1 MIKIE
6 IRSLRAQEIDDLRQE
21 RVVFDGIYRRMEGE
35 LEGAKTGMAGIIEE
49 SNQAYEVRDA
59 ATVQLM
65 DLQAA
70 MAREAED
77 FDQELRALDDRIE
90 EEDQAARA
98 MEESHRGGMSI
109 TEEVALK
116 ERARSG
122 ERDLA
127 RARGA
132 MMQASER
139 AEAFDQAL
147 QRIREATG
155 MDTVEALVASFIK
168 GEEANF
174 SLFNYIAEQ
183 STEMERLE
191 EAIAAMRHDAEAASS
206 ASGSRAHSSQGVLKT
221 LEGKLA
227 AARAAVSK
235 FEERC
240 ASSQAAV
247 EVVCSTVGRVYS
259 RLECAERGMG
269 ELLVGE
275 AVTETNSMAFLSVVE
290 QRAAELMEAFMAAKA
305 VDDGIAVPVY
315 PTRPASASSAHGSF
329 LTGVP
334 SSPPRHGSAMGMSS
348 TPGARSAST
357 AAGASPSDLGTS
369 LRVDPTER
377 GAAASAVAAM
387 LGPGPATGKSP
398 VRAGGS
404 FRVEAPRLRDM
415 GGDADDSDSEGEAR
429 PLTTAE
435 LRSGASKGQRRR

>member
-1 MIKIE
+1 M
-6 IRSLRAQEIDDLRQE
+6 LQEIDDLRQE

-35 LEGAKTGMAGIIEE
+35 LEGAKKGMASIIEE

-70 MAREAED
+70 MAREAEE
-77 FDQELRALDDRIE
+77 FDAELRTLDSKIE
-90 EEDQAARA
+90 AEDQAARA
-98 MEESHRGGMSI
+98 MEDSHRGGMSI
-109 TEEVALK
+109 AEEVALK

-127 RARGA
+127 RARAA
-132 MMQASER
+132 MVQASER
-139 AEAFDQAL
+139 AAAFEQAL

-155 MDTVEALVASFIK
+155 TDSVEALVASFIK

-191 EAIAAMRHDAEAASS
+191 EAIAAMRSDADAASS
-206 ASGSRAHSSQGVLKT
+206 ASGSRAHSSQGVLKG
-221 LEGKLA
+221 LEAKLG
-227 AARAAVSK
+227 AARAAVGK

-240 ASSQAAV
+240 GTAQAAV
-247 EVVCSTVGRVYS
+247 EAVCTTVGRVYR

-290 QRAAELMEAFMAAKA
+290 QRSAELMEAFMAAKA
-305 VDDGIAVPVY
+305 VEDGIAVPVFAS
-315 PTRPASASSAHGSF
+315 RPGSAQSGQLGSGGF
-329 LTGVP
+329 LLTGLP
-334 SSPPRHGSAMGMSS
+334 DSP
-348 TPGARSAST
+348 PGARHAASSGALASSPGSRAILGSATEVSAS
-357 AAGASPSDLGTS
+357 AS
-369 LRVDPTER
+369 LRVDPSER
-377 GAAASAVAAM
+377 RAAASAVASM

-398 VRAGGS
+398 LKGAS
-404 FRVEAPRLRDM
+404 AFRVEAPRL
-415 GGDADDSDSEGEAR
+415 GAAGWDDSDSDGEAR

-435 LRSGASKGQRRR
+435 LRSGASRVQRRK